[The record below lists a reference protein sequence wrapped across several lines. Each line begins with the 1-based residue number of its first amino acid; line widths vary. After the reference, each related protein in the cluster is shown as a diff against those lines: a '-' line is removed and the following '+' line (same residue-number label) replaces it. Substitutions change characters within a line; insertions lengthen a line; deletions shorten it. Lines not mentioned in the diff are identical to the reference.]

1 MTLKEKV
8 TQVVYEALSR
18 DVYKADVSLR
28 STKDRNITEIL
39 DEIRALCGV
48 TIVNS
53 KQSKKLGDGSEKS
66 LISIKFFLTSTS
78 LNDNL
83 AKLAMSA
90 RKIDGVLSFKTLR
103 VDKIS
108 HKEA

>member
-1 MTLKEKV
+1 
-8 TQVVYEALSR
+8 
-18 DVYKADVSLR
+18 
-28 STKDRNITEIL
+28 
-39 DEIRALCGV
+39 
-48 TIVNS
+48 
-53 KQSKKLGDGSEKS
+53 GSEKS